1 MADISKF
8 SPDGINEYN
17 LKDAYAR
24 EVINDHKSMIG
35 RIRKRNDIFTDAS
48 GNILSEWDI
57 VMTPTNNNDFNSTLE
72 YTYENGG
79 NIDNLTKQANTVPM
93 VILKNANGYT
103 NKLLV
108 DGLTENSKV
117 FLLGNTP
124 LSSDGNV
131 ERPYSIY
138 YNLKKKSGK
147 TIAAGDFK
155 VKFEMDIAILNPN
168 VTTPR
173 KGAGYDVFELD
184 IQDPSVVGYPYVG
197 ILDGRSNG
205 YMRCA
210 GTETRSGYSN
220 GFMYKY
226 LGNFPI
232 GEWATLRIEVNGL
245 DHVSTYVNDVL
256 YDDDLNNPLDKSTV
270 PDGENGNIGL
280 TFGDFDYVICK
291 EIRCMNCNKE
301 KFEEV
306 QSTYSSQEVHATA
319 ISLSPSTVSFS
330 TAGETSTITATLT
343 PSNTTDTVTSW
354 ASSDNTVATVSNG
367 VITAVADGSA
377 TITAITSNGLTATVS
392 VTVSIP
398 QGGGGITVPNDYSY
412 SMTTPTTFDS
422 NTRQIDT
429 NLKLQSSNAGAYS
442 LVIEWDNPTP
452 ITDATQVLMS
462 CGYPA
467 DDGYQEGWSVNNFK
481 AGNATFIVSSGGPFT
496 NLTNVEQTN
505 KQVLILTRHKGADNL
520 RAYANSTTAIDCPL
534 ENKIHS
540 RKWILG
546 CDVNGTPRFTGTI
559 YSAYKYDRVLT
570 AEEISSIIS

>member
-24 EVINDHKSMIG
+24 EFITDHKSIIG
-35 RIRKRNDIFTDAS
+35 RTIKRNDIFTDAL

-57 VMTPTNNNDFNSTLE
+57 VMTPTNSNDFNSTLE
-72 YTYENGG
+72 YTYENSG
-79 NIDNLTKQANTVPM
+79 NINNLTKQANTVPM
-93 VILKNANGYT
+93 VTLKNANGYT

-138 YNLKKKSGK
+138 YNLRKKSGK

-168 VTTPR
+168 ATTPR

-184 IQDPSVVGYPYVG
+184 IQDPKVVGYPYIG

-205 YMRCA
+205 YMRCS

-245 DHVSTYVNDVL
+245 DHVSTYVNDIL
-256 YDDDLNNPLDKSTV
+256 YDDDLNNPLDKSTS
-270 PDGENGNIGL
+270 PDGKNGNIGL
-280 TFGDFDYVICK
+280 SFGDFDYVICK

-301 KFEEV
+301 MFE
-306 QSTYSSQEVHATA
+306 
-319 ISLSPSTVSFS
+319 
-330 TAGETSTITATLT
+330 GG
-343 PSNTTDTVTSW
+343 SW
-354 ASSDNTVATVSNG
+354 
-367 VITAVADGSA
+367 
-377 TITAITSNGLTATVS
+377 
-392 VTVSIP
+392 
-398 QGGGGITVPNDYSY
+398 
-412 SMTTPTTFDS
+412 
-422 NTRQIDT
+422 
-429 NLKLQSSNAGAYS
+429 
-442 LVIEWDNPTP
+442 
-452 ITDATQVLMS
+452 
-462 CGYPA
+462 
-467 DDGYQEGWSVNNFK
+467 
-481 AGNATFIVSSGGPFT
+481 
-496 NLTNVEQTN
+496 
-505 KQVLILTRHKGADNL
+505 
-520 RAYANSTTAIDCPL
+520 
-534 ENKIHS
+534 
-540 RKWILG
+540 
-546 CDVNGTPRFTGTI
+546 
-559 YSAYKYDRVLT
+559 
-570 AEEISSIIS
+570 

>member
-24 EVINDHKSMIG
+24 EVITDHKSIIG
-35 RIRKRNDIFTDAS
+35 RIIKRNDIFTDAL

-57 VMTPTNNNDFNSTLE
+57 VMTPTNSNDFNSTLE
-72 YTYENGG
+72 YTYENSG
-79 NIDNLTKQANTVPM
+79 NINNLTKQANTVPM
-93 VILKNANGYT
+93 VTLKNANGYT
-103 NKLLV
+103 DKLLV

-168 VTTPR
+168 VTTLR

-184 IQDPSVVGYPYVG
+184 IQDPSVVGYPYIG

-256 YDDDLNNPLDKSTV
+256 YDDDLNNPLDKSTT
-270 PDGENGNIGL
+270 PDGKNGSIGL
-280 TFGDFDYVICK
+280 SFGDFDYVICK

-301 KFEEV
+301 KFK
-306 QSTYSSQEVHATA
+306 
-319 ISLSPSTVSFS
+319 
-330 TAGETSTITATLT
+330 G
-343 PSNTTDTVTSW
+343 DT
-354 ASSDNTVATVSNG
+354 
-367 VITAVADGSA
+367 
-377 TITAITSNGLTATVS
+377 
-392 VTVSIP
+392 
-398 QGGGGITVPNDYSY
+398 GITVPSDYSY

-429 NLKLQSSNAGAYS
+429 NLRLQSSDAGAYS

-452 ITDATQVLMS
+452 ITDATQILMS
-462 CGYPA
+462 CGNPA
-467 DDGYQEGWSVNNFK
+467 YSGQLAGWSVYNFD
-481 AGNATFIVSSGGPFT
+481 AGQDKFMVRSGSSFT
-496 NLTNVEQTN
+496 WNLTNIKQTN
-505 KQVLILTRHKGADNL
+505 KQVLILTRAKGSNNL
-520 RAYANSTTAIDCPL
+520 SAYANSTTAINCPL
-534 ENKIHS
+534 ENVTHNYN
-540 RKWILG
+540 WILG